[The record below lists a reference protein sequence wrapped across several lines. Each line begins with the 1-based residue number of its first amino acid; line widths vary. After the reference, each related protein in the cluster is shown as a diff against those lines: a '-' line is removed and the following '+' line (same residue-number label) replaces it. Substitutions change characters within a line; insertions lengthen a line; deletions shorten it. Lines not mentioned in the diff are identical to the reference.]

1 MNSTEQA
8 LKVLKL
14 FLTEMKT
21 WEDYW
26 CELRFA
32 NFGLGV
38 DYSKEQKQELDAI
51 YEKYVTVRE
60 RKWGLQVALSTQFP
74 STFTPDG
81 EIISCELS
89 ANNKKILI
97 EVYKKFDTGVEYQYR
112 YTLIFKYKK
121 WLVDRREMF
130 DYYDGKW
137 SKSSL

>member
-1 MNSTEQA
+1 MSSTEQA

-26 CELRFA
+26 RDLQLENLEI
-32 NFGLGV
+32 
-38 DYSKEQKQELDAI
+38 DYSKEQKQEIDAI

-60 RKWGLQVALSTQFP
+60 RKLGKQVALSTQYP

-89 ANNKKILI
+89 ANNKKIVI
-97 EVYKKFDTGVEYQYR
+97 EVHKKFDTGVVYEYR
-112 YTLIFKYKK
+112 YTLIFKNKE
-121 WLVDRREMF
+121 WRVDRREMF
-130 DYYDGKW
+130 LFSENKW
-137 SKSSL
+137 IKDTL

>member
-14 FLTEMKT
+14 FLTEMKA

-26 CELRFA
+26 RDLQLENLEI
-32 NFGLGV
+32 
-38 DYSKEQKQELDAI
+38 DYSKEQKKEIDAI

-60 RKWGLQVALSTQFP
+60 RKLGKQVALSTQFP

-89 ANNKKILI
+89 ANNKKIII
-97 EVYKKFDTGVEYQYR
+97 EVHKKFDTGVVYEYR
-112 YTLIFKYKK
+112 YTLIFKNKE
-121 WLVDRREMF
+121 WRVDKREVLE
-130 DYYDGKW
+130 YDGRW
-137 SKSSL
+137 CKSSL

>member
-26 CELRFA
+26 RDLQLENLEI
-32 NFGLGV
+32 
-38 DYSKEQKQELDAI
+38 DYSKEQKQEIDAI

-60 RKWGLQVALSTQFP
+60 RKLGKQVALSTHFP

-89 ANNKKILI
+89 ANNKKIVI
-97 EVYKKFDTGVEYQYR
+97 EVHKKFDTGVVYEYR
-112 YTLIFKYKK
+112 YTLIFKNKE
-121 WLVDRREMF
+121 WRVDKREVLE
-130 DYYDGKW
+130 YDGRW
-137 SKSSL
+137 CKSSL

>member
-26 CELRFA
+26 RELQYA
-32 NFGLGV
+32 NLEV
-38 DYSKEQKQELDAI
+38 DYTKEQKQEINAI
-51 YEKYVTVRE
+51 YKKYVTVRE

-97 EVYKKFDTGVEYQYR
+97 EVYKKFDTGVRYQYR

-121 WLVDRREMF
+121 WLVDRREIF
-130 DYYDGKW
+130 LFSENKW
-137 SKSSL
+137 IKDSL

>member
-26 CELRFA
+26 FELRYA
-32 NFGLGV
+32 NPGINYKK
-38 DYSKEQKQELDAI
+38 DQKQELDAI

-60 RKWGLQVALSTQFP
+60 RKLGRQAALSTQNP

-89 ANNKKILI
+89 ANNKKIVI
-97 EVYKKFDTGVEYQYR
+97 EVHKKFDTGVVYEYR
-112 YTLIFKYKK
+112 YTLIFKNKE
-121 WLVDRREMF
+121 WRVDRREML
-130 DYYDGKW
+130 DYDGRWIKDT
-137 SKSSL
+137 L

>member
-26 CELRFA
+26 RELQYA
-32 NFGLGV
+32 NLEV
-38 DYSKEQKQELDAI
+38 DYTKEQKQEIDAI

-97 EVYKKFDTGVEYQYR
+97 EIHKKFDTGVEYEYR
-112 YTLIFKYKK
+112 YTLIFKNKE
-121 WLVDRREMF
+121 WRVDRREML
-130 DYYDGKW
+130 DYDGKW
-137 SKSSL
+137 SKDSL

>member
-26 CELRFA
+26 RDLQLENLEI
-32 NFGLGV
+32 
-38 DYSKEQKQELDAI
+38 DYSKEQKQEIDAI

-60 RKWGLQVALSTQFP
+60 RKLGKQVALSTQYP

-97 EVYKKFDTGVEYQYR
+97 EVHKKFDTGVVYEYR
-112 YTLIFKYKK
+112 YTLIFKNKE
-121 WLVDRREMF
+121 WRVDKREVLE
-130 DYYDGKW
+130 YDGRW
-137 SKSSL
+137 CKSSL

>member
-60 RKWGLQVALSTQFP
+60 RK
-74 STFTPDG
+74 
-81 EIISCELS
+81 
-89 ANNKKILI
+89 
-97 EVYKKFDTGVEYQYR
+97 
-112 YTLIFKYKK
+112 
-121 WLVDRREMF
+121 
-130 DYYDGKW
+130 
-137 SKSSL
+137 

>member
-97 EVYKKFDTGVEYQYR
+97 EVYKKFDTGVRYQYR

-121 WLVDRREMF
+121 WLVDRREIF
-130 DYYDGKW
+130 LFSENKW
-137 SKSSL
+137 IKDSL

>member
-14 FLTEMKT
+14 FLTEMKK

-26 CELRFA
+26 FEFRCSNLGGNLNYRKEL
-32 NFGLGV
+32 
-38 DYSKEQKQELDAI
+38 KQEIDAI

-60 RKWGLQVALSTQFP
+60 RKRGLQVALSTQFP

-81 EIISCELS
+81 EIISSELS

>member
-26 CELRFA
+26 RDLQLENLEI
-32 NFGLGV
+32 
-38 DYSKEQKQELDAI
+38 DYSKEQKQEIDAI

-60 RKWGLQVALSTQFP
+60 RKLGKQVALSTQYP

-89 ANNKKILI
+89 ANNKKIAI
-97 EVYKKFDTGVEYQYR
+97 EVYQKFDTGVRYQYR
-112 YTLIFKYKK
+112 YTLIFKNNE
-121 WLVDRREMF
+121 WRVDRREMF
-130 DYYDGKW
+130 LFSENKW
-137 SKSSL
+137 IKDTL

>member
-26 CELRFA
+26 RDLQLENLEI
-32 NFGLGV
+32 
-38 DYSKEQKQELDAI
+38 DYSKEQKKEIDAI

-60 RKWGLQVALSTQFP
+60 RKRGLQVALSTQFP

-89 ANNKKILI
+89 ANNKKIAI
-97 EVYKKFDTGVEYQYR
+97 EVYQKFDTGVRYQYR
-112 YTLIFKYKK
+112 YTLIFKNKE
-121 WLVDRREMF
+121 WRVDRREMF
-130 DYYDGKW
+130 LFSENKW
-137 SKSSL
+137 IKDTL

>member
-26 CELRFA
+26 RDLQLENLEI
-32 NFGLGV
+32 
-38 DYSKEQKQELDAI
+38 DYSKEQKQEIDAI

-60 RKWGLQVALSTQFP
+60 RKRGLQVALSTQFP

-89 ANNKKILI
+89 ANNKKIVI
-97 EVYKKFDTGVEYQYR
+97 EVHKKFDTGVVYEYR
-112 YTLIFKYKK
+112 YTLIFKNNE
-121 WLVDRREMF
+121 WRVDRREML
-130 DYYDGKW
+130 DYDGRWIKDT
-137 SKSSL
+137 L

>member
-26 CELRFA
+26 RDLQLENLEI
-32 NFGLGV
+32 
-38 DYSKEQKQELDAI
+38 DYSKEQKKEIDAI

-60 RKWGLQVALSTQFP
+60 RKLGKQVALSTRYP

-89 ANNKKILI
+89 ANNKKIVI
-97 EVYKKFDTGVEYQYR
+97 EVHKKFDTGVVYEYR
-112 YTLIFKYKK
+112 YTLIFKNKE
-121 WLVDRREMF
+121 WRVDKREVLE
-130 DYYDGKW
+130 YDGRW
-137 SKSSL
+137 CKSSL

>member
-26 CELRFA
+26 RDLQLENLEI
-32 NFGLGV
+32 

-60 RKWGLQVALSTQFP
+60 RKLGKQVALSTQFP

-89 ANNKKILI
+89 ANNKKIAI
-97 EVYKKFDTGVEYQYR
+97 EVYQKFDTGVRYQYR

-121 WLVDRREMF
+121 WLVDRREIF
-130 DYYDGKW
+130 LF
-137 SKSSL
+137 SKINGSKILYK

>member
-26 CELRFA
+26 RDLQLENLEI
-32 NFGLGV
+32 
-38 DYSKEQKQELDAI
+38 DYSKEQKQEIDAI

-60 RKWGLQVALSTQFP
+60 RKLGKQVALSTHFP

-89 ANNKKILI
+89 ANNKKIAI
-97 EVYKKFDTGVEYQYR
+97 EVYQKFDTGVRYQYR
-112 YTLIFKYKK
+112 YTLIFKNNE
-121 WLVDRREMF
+121 WRVDRREMF
-130 DYYDGKW
+130 LFSENKW
-137 SKSSL
+137 IKDTL

>member
-26 CELRFA
+26 RDLQLENLEI
-32 NFGLGV
+32 
-38 DYSKEQKQELDAI
+38 DYSKEQKQEIDAI

-60 RKWGLQVALSTQFP
+60 RKLGKQVALSTQFP

-89 ANNKKILI
+89 ANNKKIVI
-97 EVYKKFDTGVEYQYR
+97 EVHKKFDTGVVYEYR
-112 YTLIFKYKK
+112 YTLIFKNKE
-121 WLVDRREMF
+121 WRVDKREVLE
-130 DYYDGKW
+130 YDGRW
-137 SKSSL
+137 CKSSL